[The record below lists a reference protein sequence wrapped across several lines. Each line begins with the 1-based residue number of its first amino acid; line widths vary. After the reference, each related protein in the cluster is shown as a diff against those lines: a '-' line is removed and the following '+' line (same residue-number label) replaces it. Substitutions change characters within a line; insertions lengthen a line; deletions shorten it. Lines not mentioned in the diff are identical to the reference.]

1 MKTICRR
8 LHMITPLNSETCQR
22 EICEI
27 FVYKQSETKNMLKI
41 SLILNKS
48 TNFTR
53 KKLENS

>member
-1 MKTICRR
+1 
-8 LHMITPLNSETCQR
+8 MITPLNSETSQR
-22 EICEI
+22 ELCEI

-48 TNFTR
+48 TNLTR